1 MIAAIEMLQAREI
14 GFWGAN
20 VPPLEVLVNALD
32 DPENGWFAACLL
44 DTLQKSGA
52 FTKIVF
58 SVNDKLAKQI
68 QMKADYT
75 RAYPWVEDVL
85 KKLSLWAKA
94 DNNQPPHVTS
104 K

>member
-1 MIAAIEMLQAREI
+1 MFTLQAREI